1 MLPSWITIMFQQVG
15 VLLQG
20 EGGVDLSCS
29 PARLLS
35 ADPVVKVGLG
45 FHDRG
50 VCNPRLKSLL
60 LTEALSLRFLVA
72 AFRNGVLT
80 GRFPGIFNTIGHEQA
95 SANADAKRPFSGART
110 PHHMPLSKPALP
122 HSFEAFLTRRKCRYQ
137 VLRYYR
143 PELPG

>member
-1 MLPSWITIMFQQVG
+1 MLPSWITIMFGQVG

-60 LTEALSLRFLVA
+60 LAETPQPQLSCSPVQKRSFHRSISGQ
-72 AFRNGVLT
+72 FERCD
-80 GRFPGIFNTIGHEQA
+80 FFNTIGHEQA
-95 SANADAKRPFSGART
+95 
-110 PHHMPLSKPALP
+110 
-122 HSFEAFLTRRKCRYQ
+122 
-137 VLRYYR
+137 
-143 PELPG
+143 